1 MYTAYSTDQLESG
14 VRRRVVTGQ
23 GASAIARIL
32 RGVGIRNELPRDRKP
47 NAKAIIS
54 PITEKR
60 YRPQQALETGC
71 HGTGSINSIAR
82 ISRDR
87 CASEGIT
94 NELSRDRNHQAIA
107 RTLSTN
113 KRAAKTTAV
122 ITEGQGRISQ

>member
-1 MYTAYSTDQLESG
+1 M
-14 VRRRVVTGQ
+14 
-23 GASAIARIL
+23 

-87 CASEGIT
+87 
-94 NELSRDRNHQAIA
+94 NHQAIA